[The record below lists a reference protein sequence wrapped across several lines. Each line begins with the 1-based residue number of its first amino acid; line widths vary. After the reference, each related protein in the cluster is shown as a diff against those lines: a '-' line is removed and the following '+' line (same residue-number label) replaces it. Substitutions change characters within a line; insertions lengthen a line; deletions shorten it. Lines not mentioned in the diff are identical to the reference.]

1 MSLHL
6 ANAAVVPETTESAE
20 AAAAPAPPR
29 PRRRPLSLQ
38 ARQLLAASLGLVAF
52 LGLTGLALDR
62 AFVETAQNA
71 LHERLRSYAL
81 AYLAGVE
88 FSRDGDLLVPPP
100 PDERF
105 ERPGAGLYAS
115 IRGHNEEGEALEWE
129 SQSAIG
135 RNVPFPEVLQP
146 GQAVFEGPLESDVG
160 EVYRFAMHVT
170 WTEGQ
175 QDRAREIARFVVS
188 ITQHEYFIDNQIAV
202 YRRALWAYL
211 GAGALLLLG
220 LQVFVLRWSLRPL
233 RRVVRDLVRV
243 ETGVHDR
250 LGGEY
255 PRELAVLT
263 DSINAFVEGEREH
276 LGRYRNTLADLAH
289 SLKTPLAVLRS
300 RMESSTDD
308 TALRSEVRQQVA
320 RMDEIVAYQLSRA
333 ATSGHQLF
341 ATPLVVA
348 ERAEGIVRSLEKV
361 YAEKGVLCEFE
372 IDALARFYGEEGDL
386 MELLG
391 NLLENAFKWSRRRVL
406 FSARSVTVAPQ
417 RRAGL
422 LLVVEDDGPGIPPD
436 QVERVLQ
443 RGVRGDERVHGHGIG
458 LSIVQDIVRA
468 YRGELA
474 VERSAELG
482 GARFVVRFA
491 PSL

>member
-1 MSLHL
+1 MSLPL
-6 ANAAVVPETTESAE
+6 ANAT
-20 AAAAPAPPR
+20 AAPVAEVGARAPT
-29 PRRRPLSLQ
+29 RRRPLSLQ
-38 ARQLLAASLGLVAF
+38 ARQLLAASLGLIAF

-71 LHERLRSYAL
+71 LHERLKSYAY
-81 AYLAGVE
+81 AYLAGLE
-88 FSRDGDLLVPPP
+88 FTRDGQPLIPPP

-105 ERPGAGLYAS
+105 ERPGDGLYAGL
-115 IRGHNEEGEALEWE
+115 RGRTAEGQPLAWE
-129 SQSAIG
+129 SASAIG
-135 RNVPFPEVLQP
+135 RSVPFPEDLSP
-146 GQAVFEGPLESDVG
+146 GERRFEGPIETPVG
-160 EVYRFAMHVT
+160 DVYRYSIHVDWSEEQAQGIVDKAVFT
-170 WTEGQ
+170 LS
-175 QDRAREIARFVVS
+175 IA
-188 ITQHEYFIDNQIAV
+188 QHEYFIDNQIAI
-202 YRRALWAYL
+202 YRRALWGYL

-250 LGGEY
+250 LTGTY

-300 RMESSTDD
+300 RLETGADE

-320 RMDEIVAYQLSRA
+320 RMDEIVAYQLQRA

-341 ATPLVVA
+341 AAPLRLG
-348 ERAEGIVRSLEKV
+348 ERAEGVVRSLEKV
-361 YAEKGVLCEFE
+361 YADKNVLCEFE
-372 IDALARFYGEEGDL
+372 IDSEARFYGEEGDL

-391 NLLENAFKWSRRRVL
+391 NLLENAFKWSRHRVL
-406 FSARSVTVAPQ
+406 LTASTQTMLPQ
-417 RRAGL
+417 RRSGL
-422 LLVVEDDGPGIPPD
+422 VLVVEDDGPGIAD
-436 QVERVLQ
+436 EQVERVLQ
-443 RGVRGDERVHGHGIG
+443 RGVRGDERVQGHGIG
-458 LSIVQDIVRA
+458 LAIVQDIVRA
-468 YRGELA
+468 YRGELS
-474 VERSAELG
+474 VGRSEELG
-482 GARFVVRFA
+482 GARFVVHFA

>member
-6 ANAAVVPETTESAE
+6 ANAAVVPD
-20 AAAAPAPPR
+20 AAAPRSPR
-29 PRRRPLSLQ
+29 ARRPLSLQ
-38 ARQLLAASLGLVAF
+38 ARQLLAASLGLIAF

-71 LHERLRSYAL
+71 LHERLNSYAL
-81 AYLAGVE
+81 AYLAGLE
-88 FSRDGDLLVPPP
+88 FTRDGRPLIPPP
-100 PDERF
+100 PDDRF
-105 ERPGAGLYAS
+105 DRPGSGLYAGL
-115 IRGHNEEGEALEWE
+115 RGTSGAGEELAWE
-129 SQSAIG
+129 SSSAIG
-135 RNVPFPEVLQP
+135 RSVPFPTDLKP
-146 GQAVFEGPLESDVG
+146 GERRFEGPIETDVG
-160 EVYRFAMHVT
+160 DVYRFSMHVD
-170 WTEGQ
+170 WGEEAADGLVG
-175 QDRAREIARFVVS
+175 RAEFVLSVA
-188 ITQHEYFIDNQIAV
+188 QHEYFIDNQIAV
-202 YRRALWAYL
+202 YRRALWGYL

-250 LGGEY
+250 LTGVY

-300 RMESSTDD
+300 RLESGSDD
-308 TALRSEVRQQVA
+308 AALRGEVRQQVA

-333 ATSGHQLF
+333 ATSGHQMF
-341 ATPLVVA
+341 ATPLPLA

-361 YAEKGVLCEFE
+361 YAAKNVLCEFE
-372 IDALARFYGEEGDL
+372 IDALSRFYGEEGDL

-391 NLLENAFKWSRRRVL
+391 NLLENAFKWCRHRVL
-406 FSARSVTVAPQ
+406 FSARAMTVAPQ

-422 LLVVEDDGPGIPPD
+422 LLVVEDDGPGIAAE

-458 LSIVQDIVRA
+458 LAIVQDIVRA
-468 YRGELA
+468 YRGELT
-474 VERSAELG
+474 VERSPELG
-482 GARFVVRFA
+482 GARFIVRFS